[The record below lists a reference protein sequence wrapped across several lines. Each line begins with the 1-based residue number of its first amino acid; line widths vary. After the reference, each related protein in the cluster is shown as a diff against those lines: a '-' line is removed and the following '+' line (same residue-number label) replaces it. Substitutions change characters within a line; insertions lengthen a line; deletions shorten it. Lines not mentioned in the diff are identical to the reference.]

1 MVLVMLSFFVF
12 AVTSPH
18 PARLVHLVALR
29 LDLSDN
35 VQARVEESVH
45 AVLEAAGFLPDR
57 QRVWLVFVGATDLEN
72 LVAMPPVMHLTVS

>member
-1 MVLVMLSFFVF
+1 MVLVMLYFFVF
-12 AVTSPH
+12 AVTSPR

-57 QRVWLVFVGATDLEN
+57 QRVDLS
-72 LVAMPPVMHLTVS
+72 LRVQRTWRTWSRCRLLCT